1 MDKFISSC
9 PRGKRTYEDDF
20 DADDPILGHPGPSQL
35 ETPRSTT
42 NKTTIIDG
50 TQNYLLDGKY
60 YKIVSVN
67 ESKMVVSCQQCSKQI
82 IAHSNSTGNL
92 LSHYKRVHF
101 GMMNKLKLYK
111 TERSSSSNSM
121 STSKQ
126 TKICH
131 STDNSGFSKKCS
143 RQKVTDL
150 VFNYIV
156 EEMKPISTC
165 EKPSFKKLI
174 TGLTNDNF
182 VPDRRIINKEL
193 VNKYN
198 CYVDD
203 LIEKVSKQ
211 KYICLTTDI
220 WSSLNKSYLG
230 MTMHYIDENTYQ
242 RFSYAIACRRIEGSH
257 NYMNIAKCISEILT
271 SYRIDVTK
279 ISHTVTDNA
288 TNFGKAFRIYAQ
300 QFTAESTTNSYLTL
314 NDQSINRLIDDIDQN
329 AESNSELD
337 SEFMENEPDDTE
349 VVNLSDILLNYE
361 DSGNIDNEDVDIVLS
376 NHMTCSA
383 HTLNL
388 VATTDTSKIT
398 DLIYKK
404 ISRSAFVTRWNSF
417 FDSIK
422 KIIHCRLKVIEC
434 FEQLKLSKLKVAEWN
449 FLVEYIKVM
458 EPLTIAL
465 DKLQGEKSCYLG
477 YVAPTVITIRHI
489 ILMEQN
495 HLVYC
500 ASLSKAIIKG
510 LEKRYS
516 FIFDLKEPKSKPYI
530 LTAVSHPK
538 FKMDWMPQQ
547 FSEICKQLFISECNQ
562 IVSEIN
568 SETGNY
574 AVSENDSED
583 DFYSS
588 LLSSSQSSG
597 SFDSSSQRSDNM
609 ASLQGLSFLNSK
621 KKDGRK
627 DLTTL
632 DNYPIV
638 KQIFLKYNTTL
649 PSSAPVER
657 LFSSGSQILAPRRNR
672 LGDKTFEMLVCVKPN
687 KIND

>member
-1 MDKFISSC
+1 
-9 PRGKRTYEDDF
+9 
-20 DADDPILGHPGPSQL
+20 
-35 ETPRSTT
+35 
-42 NKTTIIDG
+42 
-50 TQNYLLDGKY
+50 
-60 YKIVSVN
+60 
-67 ESKMVVSCQQCSKQI
+67 
-82 IAHSNSTGNL
+82 
-92 LSHYKRVHF
+92 
-101 GMMNKLKLYK
+101 
-111 TERSSSSNSM
+111 
-121 STSKQ
+121 
-126 TKICH
+126 
-131 STDNSGFSKKCS
+131 
-143 RQKVTDL
+143 
-150 VFNYIV
+150 
-156 EEMKPISTC
+156 MKPISTC

-198 CYVDD
+198 WYVND
-203 LIEKVSKQ
+203 LIEKISKQ

-220 WSSLNKSYLG
+220 WSTLNKSYLG
-230 MTMHYIDENTYQ
+230 MTMHYIDENTYE

-257 NYMNIAKCISEILT
+257 NYINIAKCISNILKN
-271 SYRIDVTK
+271 YKIDVTK
-279 ISHTVTDNA
+279 ISHTITDNA
-288 TNFGKAFRIYAQ
+288 TNFGKAFRVYAQ

-314 NDQSINRLIDDIDQN
+314 NDQNINKLIDDIDQN
-329 AESNSELD
+329 AENNLEPD
-337 SEFMENEPDDTE
+337 SEFIQNFMENEPDDTE
-349 VVNLSDILLNYE
+349 VVSVSDILLNYE
-361 DSGNIDNEDVDIVLS
+361 DDGNIDNEDVDIVLS
-376 NHMTCSA
+376 NHMPCSA

-388 VATTDTSKIT
+388 VATTDTTKIT
-398 DLIYKK
+398 DLTYKK
-404 ISRSAFVTRWNSF
+404 ISRSAFGKLSSFWNLLSRSTVASDLTYKICQCKFPIPVVTRWNSF

-422 KIIHCRLKVIEC
+422 KVIHCRPKVIDC
-434 FEQLKLSKLKVAEWN
+434 FEQLKLSKLKVADWN
-449 FLVEYIKVM
+449 FLVEYVKVM

-477 YVAPTVITIRHI
+477 YVAPTIITIRHK
-489 ILMEQN
+489 LMEQN

-510 LEKRYS
+510 IEKRYP
-516 FIFDLKEPKSKPYI
+516 FIFDLKDPKSKPYI
-530 LTAVSHPK
+530 LAAVSHPK

-547 FSEICKQLFISECNQ
+547 FSEVCKQLFISECNQ
-562 IVSEIN
+562 IGSLIN
-568 SETGNY
+568 SETGNST
-574 AVSENDSED
+574 VSDNDSED

-588 LLSSSQSSG
+588 LLPSSQSSG
-597 SFDSSSQRSDNM
+597 SVDSSSQRIDNM
-609 ASLQGLSFLNSK
+609 ASVQGLSFLNSK

-672 LGDKTFEMLVCVKPN
+672 LGDKTFEMLVCVKSN